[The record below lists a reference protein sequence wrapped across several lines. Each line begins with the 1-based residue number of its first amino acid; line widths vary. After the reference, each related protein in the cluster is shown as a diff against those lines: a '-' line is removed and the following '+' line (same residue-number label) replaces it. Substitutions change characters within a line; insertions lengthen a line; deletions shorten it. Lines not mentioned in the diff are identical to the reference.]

1 MIVVFIVVLFNAS
14 CVNPARIDGPYEG
27 KIVDVNTREPIKG
40 VVVLA
45 VWNKSLVTAAGST
58 HTYHDAEET
67 ITDEKGEFR
76 IQGKGL
82 LIMSSID
89 PINILIFKAGYEYV
103 GMVPWYSLESWQE
116 IKWEGKKAIIPLRK
130 LTMEE
135 RRKRLFGKENIP
147 DENQRLFIRE
157 LNKERLELGLT
168 PYQEVK

>member
-1 MIVVFIVVLFNAS
+1 MESGEYTGIKMIARPVIKQTVFMIVVFIVVLFNAS

-89 PINILIFKAGYEYV
+89 PTV
-103 GMVPWYSLESWQE
+103 Q
-116 IKWEGKKAIIPLRK
+116 
-130 LTMEE
+130 
-135 RRKRLFGKENIP
+135 
-147 DENQRLFIRE
+147 
-157 LNKERLELGLT
+157 
-168 PYQEVK
+168 